1 MAYES
6 RREVFEKIAKKYHD
20 YVKLYKM
27 VTGGSTEGITPFD
40 EFYWRFTYYQKYEE
54 TIRLGNGGH

>member
-6 RREVFEKIAKKYHD
+6 RREVFEKILKKYND
-20 YVKLYKM
+20 YVDLYVKI
-27 VTGGSTEGITPFD
+27 TGGSREGVTPFD

-54 TIRLGNGGH
+54 AAKANSLGY